1 MKENTVIDNF
11 VFVIVEQE
19 EYILRSMELNLNR
32 RGITPLC
39 ISYVNIKQVSD
50 VVKDIHSSGKYP
62 YIYLG
67 EVVDYSLKTD
77 DTRIVQELADSHQ
90 KGGVLIPLSLDS
102 DLQRYY
108 WFHFVNES
116 NWVVPE
122 EDNAN
127 IEQEC
132 QNFIDNLHNDEQS
145 VEFNCIN

>member
-122 EDNAN
+122 EDAVD
-127 IEQEC
+127 IESEC
-132 QNFIDNLHNDEQS
+132 KSFLNNLHNDEQS